1 MSDQSVVQFQSSNLP
16 ATLQARLSAF
26 TTSSILSSLGAS
38 AQVDKISI
46 RGGRFRIAQV
56 GMDEVALSQLHLDG
70 VIVYANPNVNH
81 AFYTKAY
88 NKDELDQAPDCASSN
103 GYGPDAGV
111 KSPQSQQCAT
121 CPQAIWG
128 SKISPAG
135 KKIKACSESQ
145 LIGFIPIDPTTN
157 NFFMVDGEPKVFRI
171 SVPAGSLKNLG
182 SYAKTLAQRGFPLEI
197 VLTRITFDESADG
210 QRLVF
215 AFNAALPEQAAVY
228 ILDYIDQNKDM
239 LDTVVASNIK
249 AAQNVQV
256 QQSVATQAAAQI
268 PGAQVQAPIQQA
280 QVGQVVQPQ
289 PAVQTQPSATPN
301 FSFAPQPAAQPAP
314 AMNFGQPAQQAAQ
327 APTMQPA
334 PAIGNAPQALMAA
347 LQNVMG

>member
-1 MSDQSVVQFQSSNLP
+1 MTTQVTTFQAANLP
-16 ATLQARLSAF
+16 AALQQRLAQF
-26 TTSSILSSLGAS
+26 NTGSILSNLGGG

-46 RGGRFRIAQV
+46 RAGRFRIAQV
-56 GMDEVALSQLHLDG
+56 GCEEVVLQQLHLDG
-70 VIVYANPNVNH
+70 VIVYANPHTNH
-81 AFYTKAY
+81 AFYTTAY
-88 NKDELDQAPDCASSN
+88 DKDAEDQSPTCASSN

-121 CPQAIWG
+121 CPQAVWG
-128 SKISPAG
+128 SKISPSG
-135 KKIKACSESQ
+135 KKIKACSDSQ
-145 LIGFIPIDPTTN
+145 LIGFMPIDPTTN
-157 NFFMVDGEPKVFRI
+157 NFFMVDGKPKVFRI

-215 AFNAALPEQAAVY
+215 AFNAALPEQAAIY
-228 ILDYIDQNKDM
+228 ILDYIDQNKDH

-256 QQSVATQAAAQI
+256 PVQTQAA
-268 PGAQVQAPIQQA
+268 VQSLPQQSMV
-280 QVGQVVQPQ
+280 QNVQPEVSTLA
-289 PAVQTQPSATPN
+289 PVQTQPSATPN

-314 AMNFGQPAQQAAQ
+314 AMNFGQPAQQ
-327 APTMQPA
+327 PTMQPA
-334 PAIGNAPQALMAA
+334 PVISNAPQALVAA